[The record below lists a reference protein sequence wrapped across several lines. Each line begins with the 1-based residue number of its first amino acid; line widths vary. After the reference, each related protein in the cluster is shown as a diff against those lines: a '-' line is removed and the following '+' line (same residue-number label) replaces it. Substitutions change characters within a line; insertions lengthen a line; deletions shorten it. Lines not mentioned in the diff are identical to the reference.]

1 MPAQYWETNSL
12 YSTALISL
20 NMTKKTV
27 TCVIIFQQYE
37 MKDSNSSDTVVLSLV
52 ICSFHSFIQEMQLI
66 SNH

>member
-37 MKDSNSSDTVVLSLV
+37 MKD
-52 ICSFHSFIQEMQLI
+52 
-66 SNH
+66 